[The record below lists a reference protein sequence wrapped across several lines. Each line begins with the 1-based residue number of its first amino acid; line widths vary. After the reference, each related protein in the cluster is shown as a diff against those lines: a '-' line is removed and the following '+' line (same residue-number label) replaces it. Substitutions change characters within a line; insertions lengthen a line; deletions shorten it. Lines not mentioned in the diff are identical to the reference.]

1 MTKCY
6 SGVAA
11 MTKSRGEKEKQGQK
25 RDLIA
30 HRTGEKHCAGVSGR
44 YIEVDKRHTHDAQKQ
59 TSKIGMSQRR
69 RNEGISVFS
78 Q

>member
-44 YIEVDKRHTHDAQKQ
+44 YIEVDKRHAR
-59 TSKIGMSQRR
+59 SKRQR
-69 RNEGISVFS
+69 
-78 Q
+78 